1 MKNLFRIDLNLD
13 KRIFGLDVMRMIAI
27 MLVILLNGDPLVRR
41 NFSWFPRFWHIDG
54 VDLFFVLSG
63 FLIGTILI
71 KTFEKD
77 GFNRP
82 TLFHFWKFRWYRT
95 LPNYYLIL
103 LVMIAFVYVSKDSM
117 GGFSWKYFF
126 FLQNFASSMPDFFSV
141 AWSLTV
147 EEWFYISFPLISIG
161 IAKLFPKLKV
171 KQVVLATILIFLF
184 FPLAARFYFAY
195 LAAPDG
201 NFATMFERVNFEKY
215 FRSRMILRLD
225 SIGFGVLGA
234 YIAYYY
240 ENIWKQH
247 TWKVF
252 AIGSVIYLFFRMYDF
267 GPLFQSTF
275 RFTICSFAI
284 LMFLPLASTVK
295 SGPVRWAAPVTYI
308 SMISY
313 SMYLIHRTLI
323 MDGFRIYG
331 GRPFSDLK
339 AIVYYGLY
347 FVLVFGLSA
356 LLYKYF
362 ELPMMKLRDRGAGK
376 NNKKPASE
384 TRKPDHQTIN
394 TTGNTNVRMKQGIS
408 IPSAGRL

>member
-1 MKNLFRIDLNLD
+1 MKNLFRIELNLD

-41 NFSWFPRFWHIDG
+41 NFSWFPRFWYIDG
-54 VDLFFVLSG
+54 VDVFFVLSG

-71 KTFEKD
+71 KTFERE

-95 LPNYYLIL
+95 LPAYYLIL
-103 LVMIAFVYVSKDSM
+103 LVMIVFVYFSYETMD
-117 GGFSWKYFF
+117 GFSWKYFF
-126 FLQNFASSMPDFFSV
+126 FLQNFASETPHFFSV

-147 EEWFYISFPLISIG
+147 EEWFYISFPLTSIG
-161 IAKLFPKLKV
+161 LATLFPKWKV
-171 KQVVLATILIFLF
+171 KHVVLATILLFLLL
-184 FPLAARFYFAY
+184 PLAARFYFVS
-195 LAAPDG
+195 LATPDG
-201 NFATMFERVNFEKY
+201 RYDLLFDRVNFEMY

-225 SIGFGVLGA
+225 SISYGVLAA
-234 YIAYYY
+234 YIAYYH
-240 ENIWKQH
+240 ENIWKRN

-252 AIGSVIYLFFRMYDF
+252 LAGFALYMFFRMYDL
-267 GPLFQSTF
+267 GPVFKSTF

-284 LMFLPLASTVK
+284 AMFLPLASTVK
-295 SGPVRWAAPVTYI
+295 TGPVKWAVPITFI

-331 GRPFSDLK
+331 GRPFSDVK
-339 AIVYYGLY
+339 AIVYYVCY
-347 FVLVFGLSA
+347 FILVFVIST

-362 ELPMMKLRDRGAGK
+362 ELPMMKLRDKGS
-376 NNKKPASE
+376 KKKHRSTE
-384 TRKPDHQTIN
+384 KITFNHGTQTNSRLTI
-394 TTGNTNVRMKQGIS
+394 TT
-408 IPSAGRL
+408 

>member
-13 KRIFGLDVMRMIAI
+13 KRVFGLDVMRMIAI

-41 NFSWFPRFWHIDG
+41 NFTWFPRFWHIDG
-54 VDLFFVLSG
+54 VDVFFVLSG

-71 KTFEKD
+71 KTFEKE

-82 TLFHFWKFRWYRT
+82 TLFHFWKFRWFRT

-103 LVMIAFVYVSKDSM
+103 LVMIAFVYVSREDM
-117 GGFSWKYFF
+117 RGFSWKYFF
-126 FLQNFASSMPDFFSV
+126 FLQNFASATPDFFSV

-147 EEWFYISFPLISIG
+147 EEWFYISFPLTSIG
-161 IAKLFPKLKV
+161 IARLFPKWKV
-171 KQVVLATILIFLF
+171 KPVVLSTILLF
-184 FPLAARFYFAY
+184 VVGPLVARFFFAF
-195 LAAPDG
+195 LASPDG
-201 NFATMFERVNFEKY
+201 RYEMMFERVNFEKY

-225 SIGFGVLGA
+225 SIAFGVLGA
-234 YIAYYY
+234 WIAYYY
-240 ENIWKQH
+240 ESFWKQH

-252 AIGSVIYLFFRMYDF
+252 GFGAILYLFFRLYDF

-284 LMFLPLASTVK
+284 LFFLPLASTVK
-295 SGPVRWAAPVTYI
+295 SGPVRWAAPITYV

-331 GRPFSDLK
+331 GRPFSDAK
-339 AIVYYGLY
+339 AIIYYLAY
-347 FVLVFGLSA
+347 FLLVFGLSA
-356 LLYKYF
+356 LLYKFF
-362 ELPMMKLRDRGAGK
+362 ELPMMKLRDRGAKK
-376 NNKKPASE
+376 NHNTSPEHKPMNVS
-384 TRKPDHQTIN
+384 
-394 TTGNTNVRMKQGIS
+394 TGTVSTNTNIRFKQAIN
-408 IPSAGRL
+408 IPSTGSR

>member
-41 NFSWFPRFWHIDG
+41 NFTWFPRFWHIDG
-54 VDLFFVLSG
+54 VDIFFVLSG
-63 FLIGTILI
+63 FLIGSILI
-71 KTFEKD
+71 KTFEKE
-77 GFNRP
+77 GFNKP

-103 LVMIAFVYVSKDSM
+103 LVMIAFVYVSRDDM
-117 GGFSWKYFF
+117 RGFSWKYFF

-147 EEWFYISFPLISIG
+147 EEWFYISFPLTSIA
-161 IAKLFPKLKV
+161 IARLFPKWQV
-171 KQVVLATILIFLF
+171 KQIVMSTIVLFIAL
-184 FPLAARFYFAY
+184 PLAARFLFAY

-201 NFATMFERVNFEKY
+201 RFDMMFERVNFEKY

-225 SIGFGVLGA
+225 SIAFGVLGA
-234 YIAYYY
+234 WIAYYY
-240 ENIWKQH
+240 ESFWKQN

-252 AIGSVIYLFFRMYDF
+252 SFGAVMYLFFRLWDF
-267 GPLFQSTF
+267 GPLFQSTL
-275 RFTICSFAI
+275 RFTVCSFAI
-284 LMFLPLASTVK
+284 FLFLPLASTVR
-295 SGPVRWAAPVTYI
+295 SGPVRWATPITYV

-331 GRPFSDLK
+331 GRPFSDLQ
-339 AIVYYGLY
+339 AIAYYLAY

-356 LLYKYF
+356 LLYKFF
-362 ELPMMKLRDRGAGK
+362 ELPMMKLRDRGARK
-376 NNKKPASE
+376 NSHATTPDKQPTGEREHTTTE
-384 TRKPDHQTIN
+384 TK
-394 TTGNTNVRMKQGIS
+394 VRVRQNFS
-408 IPSAGRL
+408 VPSAGRL

>member
-41 NFSWFPRFWHIDG
+41 NFTWFPRFWHIDG
-54 VDLFFVLSG
+54 VDIFFVLSG

-71 KTFEKD
+71 KTFEKE
-77 GFNRP
+77 GFNKP

-95 LPNYYLIL
+95 LPNYFLIL
-103 LVMIAFVYVSKDSM
+103 LVMIAFVYLSRDDM
-117 GGFSWKYFF
+117 RGFSWKYFF
-126 FLQNFASSMPDFFSV
+126 FLQNFASATPDFFSV

-147 EEWFYISFPLISIG
+147 EEWFYISFPLTSIG
-161 IAKLFPKLKV
+161 IARLFPNLKV
-171 KQVVLATILIFLF
+171 KQVVLATILLFLIL
-184 FPLAARFYFAY
+184 PLAARFVFAY
-195 LAAPDG
+195 LASPDG
-201 NFATMFERVNFEKY
+201 RYDMMFERVNFEKY

-225 SIGFGVLGA
+225 SIAFGVLGA

-240 ENIWKQH
+240 ESFWKQH

-252 AIGSVIYLFFRMYDF
+252 AIGSVLYLFFRMYDL

-284 LMFLPLASTVK
+284 FMFLPLASTVK
-295 SGPVRWAAPVTYI
+295 SGPVRWATPITYI

-331 GRPFSDLK
+331 GRPFTDAK
-339 AIVYYGLY
+339 AIIYYVSY
-347 FVLVFGLSA
+347 FILVFGVSA

-362 ELPMMKLRDRGAGK
+362 ELPMMKLRDKGAKKGEK
-376 NNKKPASE
+376 SSEKKAQVAGLPENKVP
-384 TRKPDHQTIN
+384 
-394 TTGNTNVRMKQGIS
+394 NTNVRMPKNIS
-408 IPSAGRL
+408 LPSA

>member
-1 MKNLFRIDLNLD
+1 MKNMFRIDLNLD

-41 NFSWFPRFWHIDG
+41 NFTWFPRFWHIDG
-54 VDLFFVLSG
+54 VDIFFVLSG

-77 GFNRP
+77 GFNKP

-95 LPNYYLIL
+95 IPNYYLIL
-103 LVMIAFVYVSKDSM
+103 LVMIAFVYFSKDDM
-117 GGFSWKYFF
+117 RGFSWKYFF

-147 EEWFYISFPLISIG
+147 EEWFYISFPLTSIG
-161 IAKLFPKLKV
+161 IARLFPKWKV
-171 KQVVLATILIFLF
+171 KQVVMSTIVIFVAL
-184 FPLAARFYFAY
+184 PLAARFFFAY
-195 LAAPDG
+195 LVSPDG
-201 NFATMFERVNFEKY
+201 RFDLLFERVNFEKY

-225 SIGFGVLGA
+225 SIAFGVLGA
-234 YIAYYY
+234 WIAYYY
-240 ENIWKQH
+240 ESFWKQN

-252 AIGSVIYLFFRMYDF
+252 ATGMVIYLFFRLYNF

-284 LMFLPLASTVK
+284 FMFLPLASTVK
-295 SGPVRWAAPVTYI
+295 TGPVRWAAPITYV

-331 GRPFSDLK
+331 GRPFSDAK
-339 AIVYYGLY
+339 AIIYYLAY
-347 FVLVFGLSA
+347 FILVFGLSA
-356 LLYKYF
+356 LLYKFF
-362 ELPMMKLRDRGAGK
+362 ELPMLKLREKGVKKAPQAPTPSQPAADGRGMMT
-376 NNKKPASE
+376 PE
-384 TRKPDHQTIN
+384 
-394 TTGNTNVRMKQGIS
+394 TNVRIRQHFS
-408 IPSAGRL
+408 VPSAGHL

>member
-13 KRIFGLDVMRMIAI
+13 KRIFGLDVMRMVAI

-41 NFSWFPRFWHIDG
+41 NFTWFPRFWHIDG
-54 VDLFFVLSG
+54 VDIFFVLSG

-71 KTFEKD
+71 KTFEKE
-77 GFNRP
+77 GFGKS

-103 LVMIAFVYVSKDSM
+103 LVMIAFVYVSRDDM
-117 GGFSWKYFF
+117 RGFSWKYFF
-126 FLQNFASSMPDFFSV
+126 FLQNFASATPDFFSV

-147 EEWFYISFPLISIG
+147 EEWFYISFPLTSIG
-161 IAKLFPKLKV
+161 IARLFPRMKV
-171 KQVVLATILIFLF
+171 KQVVLATILLFLIL
-184 FPLAARFYFAY
+184 PLAARFFFAY
-195 LAAPDG
+195 LASPDG
-201 NFATMFERVNFEKY
+201 RYDMMFERVNFEKY

-225 SIGFGVLGA
+225 SISFGVLGA

-240 ENIWKQH
+240 ENFWKQN

-252 AIGSVIYLFFRMYDF
+252 AIGSVLYLFFRLYDF

-295 SGPVRWAAPVTYI
+295 SGPVRWATPITYV

-331 GRPFSDLK
+331 GRPFTDAK
-339 AIVYYGLY
+339 AIIYYVSY
-347 FVLVFGLSA
+347 FILVFGISA

-362 ELPMMKLRDRGAGK
+362 ELPMMKLREKRV
-376 NNKKPASE
+376 KKEDKAPS
-384 TRKPDHQTIN
+384 TKPQISDVPENMLPKTNIILPK
-394 TTGNTNVRMKQGIS
+394 NVRL
-408 IPSAGRL
+408 PSA

>member
-13 KRIFGLDVMRMIAI
+13 KRIFGLDVMRMVAI

-54 VDLFFVLSG
+54 VDIFFVLSG

-71 KTFEKD
+71 KTFEKE

-103 LVMIAFVYVSKDSM
+103 LVMIAFVYVSRDDM
-117 GGFSWKYFF
+117 RGFSWKYFF
-126 FLQNFASSMPDFFSV
+126 FLQNFASATPDFFSV

-147 EEWFYISFPLISIG
+147 EEWFYISFPLTSIG
-161 IAKLFPKLKV
+161 IARLFPRMKV
-171 KQVVLATILIFLF
+171 KQVVLATILLFLIL
-184 FPLAARFYFAY
+184 PLAARFFFAY
-195 LAAPDG
+195 LASPDG
-201 NFATMFERVNFEKY
+201 QYNLMFERVNFEKY

-225 SIGFGVLGA
+225 SISFGVLGA

-240 ENIWKQH
+240 ENTWKQN

-252 AIGSVIYLFFRMYDF
+252 AIGSVLYLFFRLYDF

-295 SGPVRWAAPVTYI
+295 SGPVRWATPITYV

-339 AIVYYGLY
+339 AIVYYTLY
-347 FVLVFGLSA
+347 FILVFGVSA
-356 LLYKYF
+356 LLYKFF
-362 ELPMMKLRDRGAGK
+362 ELPMMKLRDRGTE
-376 NNKKPASE
+376 KKKQVSSTE
-384 TRKPDHQTIN
+384 NRQTNLQTDN
-394 TTGNTNVRMKQGIS
+394 TSKSGNVRIKQDIS
-408 IPSAGRL
+408 LPSA

>member
-13 KRIFGLDVMRMIAI
+13 KRIYGLDVMRMIAI

-41 NFSWFPRFWHIDG
+41 NFTWFPRFWHVDG
-54 VDLFFVLSG
+54 VDIFFVLSG

-71 KTFEKD
+71 KTFERD
-77 GFNRP
+77 GFSRP

-103 LVMIAFVYVSKDSM
+103 LVMIVFVYFSKETM
-117 GGFSWKYFF
+117 EGFSWKYFF
-126 FLQNFASSMPDFFSV
+126 FLQNFATETPNFFSV

-147 EEWFYISFPLISIG
+147 EEWFYISFPLTCIG
-161 IAKLFPKLKV
+161 FHKLFPGWQV
-171 KQVVLATILIFLF
+171 KRVVMATIIVFIIL
-184 FPLAARFYFAY
+184 PLAARFYYAW
-195 LAAPDG
+195 LASPDG
-201 NFATMFERVNFEKY
+201 RYDLMFERVNFEKY

-225 SIGFGVLGA
+225 SIAFGVLGA
-234 YIAYYY
+234 YIAYYHAKSWS
-240 ENIWKQH
+240 WKPLRIF
-247 TWKVF
+247 F
-252 AIGSVIYLFFRMYDF
+252 AGAVLYLFFRSYDL

-284 LMFLPLASTVK
+284 FMFLPLASGVK
-295 SGPVRWAAPVTYI
+295 TGPVRWAVPITYV

-331 GRPFSDLK
+331 GRPFSDVK
-339 AIVYYGLY
+339 AIIYYILY
-347 FVLVFGLSA
+347 FVLVFGISA

-362 ELPMMKLRDRGAGK
+362 ELPMMKLREKSAK
-376 NNKKPASE
+376 SAKKKTAETPSVKSATVSRPATS
-384 TRKPDHQTIN
+384 
-394 TTGNTNVRMKQGIS
+394 
-408 IPSAGRL
+408 